1 MIASFETYS
10 TQVFFKLKKNPKNP
24 SQTQNEKLNILSVSV
39 FFFLITKSRLTSL
52 IRNLPVNLQLTCHFD
67 HHNKWFIF

>member
-10 TQVFFKLKKNPKNP
+10 TQVFFKLKKKKTKNP

-52 IRNLPVNLQLTCHFD
+52 IISLQLTCHFD